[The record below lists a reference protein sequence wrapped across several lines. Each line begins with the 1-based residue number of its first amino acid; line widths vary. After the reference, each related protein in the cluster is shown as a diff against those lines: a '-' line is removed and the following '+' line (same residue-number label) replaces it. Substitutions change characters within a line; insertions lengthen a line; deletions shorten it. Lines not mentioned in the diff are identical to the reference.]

1 MRGLPDFEQ
10 ILRRPG
16 NNRSPET
23 RQMNVPRNLR
33 KIEILAF
40 DQVFNTG
47 VSKLLL
53 NPTSISEQKSANWVK
68 QYIPGQSDPLL
79 QWVNG
84 TERVV
89 SFTALVTK
97 DIAETQTIRYANELE
112 EPIVVR
118 EIGAGTGNLEL
129 TGSSIPT
136 HEGEILN
143 GLPKGQTSPLQPTGD
158 ASSVLPLSIQNHL
171 DYYRSLLMPRKS
183 SRKGILKTP
192 PLVTLRMGS
201 LLGNERV
208 MEDAKWVM
216 LAYSIEITKQTPD
229 LRPIEAQVQFTFIEY
244 VDRSRSV
251 DVEEFQD
258 GIFKDATNVNNAVLT
273 PLPANLPTIVD
284 SLRQRLT

>member
-10 ILRRPG
+10 VLRRPD
-16 NNRSPET
+16 NNRSLDT
-23 RQMNVPRNLR
+23 RQMDAPRNLR

-53 NPTSISEQKSANWVK
+53 NPTSITEQKSANWIR

-79 QWVNG
+79 QWANG
-84 TERVV
+84 SERVV
-89 SFTALVTK
+89 SFTAFVTK
-97 DIAETQTIRYANELE
+97 DTANTKTLQYSNDVE

-118 EIGAGTGNLEL
+118 EIGSGTGNLEL
-129 TGSSIPT
+129 TGSSIPV
-136 HEGEILN
+136 HEGRILN
-143 GLPKGQTSPLQPTGD
+143 GLPKGQTSPLAPTGEV
-158 ASSVLPLSIQNHL
+158 SKFLPLSIQNHL

-208 MEDAKWVM
+208 MEDAKWI
-216 LAYSIEITKQTPD
+216 LISYNIEITKQTPD
-229 LRPIEAQVQFTFIEY
+229 LTPIEAQVQFTFIEY
-244 VDRSRSV
+244 VDRSKSV
-251 DVEEFQD
+251 DVEAFQE
-258 GIFKDATNVNNAVLT
+258 GIFKDATNANNITISPV
-273 PLPANLPTIVD
+273 PTNTDGIVD
-284 SLRQRLT
+284 SVRQRLV